1 MKAKIPKI
9 KPDTEINRM
18 GKKEKATKESTKALI
33 FFDKV

>member
-18 GKKEKATKESTKALI
+18 GKKEKATKAIYRKSFQQTC
-33 FFDKV
+33 